1 LKRGQGLKMAP
12 KRNRI
17 TAEMS
22 QTIAESSPLIKKTK
36 VVAQEDIKENNIVE
50 VKLSQLQENPFQPRI
65 NVNVQSL
72 NELISSIEQNG
83 LMQPIVITQM
93 KESDL
98 YTIVAG
104 HRRYE
109 AYKIMG
115 KDNIDAIIKK
125 DLADK
130 DLAILSLTENLMRE
144 NLHPIENAIAI
155 KNILDNSIVE
165 SQNKLA
171 QYVGLSKGYVSK
183 LMSILR
189 LPTKIIQKVKSEN
202 YTDINIL
209 ILLNR
214 LEDENQMAKVLDEI
228 KNLNRSDAEKYI
240 KKKYF
245 SKKDYVQ
252 KFIDIKK
259 SKSKISI
266 DIDIK
271 QLSKEQIDSID
282 KKIEELNN
290 EIVKLSNKMD

>member
-1 LKRGQGLKMAP
+1 MIR

-36 VVAQEDIKENNIVE
+36 IVTSDNRHDNNSIVE
-50 VKLSQLQENPFQPRI
+50 IKLSDLVANPFQPRMDI
-65 NVNVQSL
+65 NIQSL

-83 LMQPIVITQM
+83 LMQPIVITEM
-93 KESDL
+93 KEGGF

-109 AYKIMG
+109 AFKIMG
-115 KDNIDAIIKK
+115 KPRIDALIKK
-125 DLADK
+125 DLKDK

-155 KNILDNSIVE
+155 KNILDNGIVE

-171 QYVGLSKGYVSK
+171 EYVGLSKGHVSK
-183 LMSILR
+183 LMNILK
-189 LPTKIIQKVKSEN
+189 LPTNIIQKIKSEN

-209 ILLNR
+209 IMLNK
-214 LEDENQMAKVLDEI
+214 LQNEAQMLQAFIAI
-228 KNLNRSDAEKYI
+228 KDLKRIDAEKYLKSTYLAKNI
-240 KKKYF
+240 S
-245 SKKDYVQ
+245 SKSL
-252 KFIDIKK
+252 IDIKT
-259 SKSKISI
+259 SKSKISV

-271 QLSKEQIDSID
+271 QLSTEQVEIIN
-282 KKIEELNN
+282 KKIETLNE
-290 EIVKLSNKMD
+290 EIKKLSTEWAN